1 MKKHFLASALLFAS
15 LTAGTLGLGAAQAQE
30 GPGWGPGHA
39 MMWGGPTRNWMGW
52 GRSEHFCGKEGERN
66 VARFMALIARDIK
79 PTDSQ
84 RPNVDALKTAFESA
98 QTQLEDLCEKPAGGS
113 WTPIER
119 LTVAEGH
126 LNAMLGAIKTIKPAM
141 ETLYAS
147 LSDDQKK
154 RMDALRPDWRMR
166 LPWNQP

>member
-1 MKKHFLASALLFAS
+1 MKKHVLASALIIAS
-15 LTAGTLGLGAAQAQE
+15 LTTGTFGLSTTQAQE

-39 MMWGGPTRNWMGW
+39 MMWGGPARNWMGW

-66 VARFMALIARDIK
+66 VARFMALISRDIK
-79 PTDSQ
+79 PTDAQ
-84 RPNVDALKTAFESA
+84 RPHVDALKAAFDSA
-98 QTQLEDLCEKPAGGS
+98 QTQLGGLCEKPRAGN

-119 LTVAEGH
+119 LTVAEEH
-126 LNAMLGAIKTIKPAM
+126 LNAMLGAIKTIKAPM
-141 ETLYAS
+141 ETLYNS

-154 RMDALRPDWRMR
+154 RMDAMRPDWRIR

>member
-1 MKKHFLASALLFAS
+1 MKNHAFASALIFAG
-15 LTAGTLGLGAAQAQE
+15 LTVGTFGLGAAQAQE

-79 PTDSQ
+79 PTDAQ
-84 RPNVDALKTAFESA
+84 RPLADALKAAFDSA
-98 QTQLEDLCEKPAGGS
+98 QSQLSGLCEKARGGN
-113 WTPIER
+113 WTPVER
-119 LTVAEGH
+119 LTAAEEH
-126 LNAMLGAIKTIKPAM
+126 LNAMLTAIKTIKPAL
-141 ETLYAS
+141 ETLYNS
-147 LSDDQKK
+147 LSDNQKK

>member
-1 MKKHFLASALLFAS
+1 MKKHFLASALIVTS
-15 LTAGTLGLGAAQAQE
+15 LAAGTFSVGAARAQE

-66 VARFMALIARDIK
+66 VARFMALISRDIK
-79 PTDSQ
+79 PTDAQ
-84 RPNVDALKTAFESA
+84 RPHVDALKAAFDSA
-98 QTQLEDLCEKPAGGS
+98 QTQLEGLCEKPHAGS

-119 LTVAEGH
+119 LTVAEEH
-126 LNAMLGAIKTIKPAM
+126 LNAMLSAIRTIKAPM
-141 ETLYAS
+141 ETLYNA
-147 LSDDQKK
+147 LSDEQKK
-154 RMDALRPDWRMR
+154 RMDAMRPDWRMR